1 MADDLHNHA
10 ANYSSLS
17 YTTADW
23 RKRMLDCLPTDLPI
37 YYKDRIEFYKKH
49 NIPETVYKDL
59 DAQVLHMALHAK
71 YPGSKSW

>member
-1 MADDLHNHA
+1 
-10 ANYSSLS
+10 
-17 YTTADW
+17 
-23 RKRMLDCLPTDLPI
+23 MLDCLPTDLPI